1 MSRELHDAVWN
12 DTLVRQGGS
21 ENVNLQSQLILEQ
34 YKLCVEMA
42 DRVSARRGL
51 TNSFF
56 LTLNLAAVSVIASV
70 VSKLSSESGVF
81 IPIVTLIIMCGECF
95 VWFCTLRSYRLL
107 NRAKYAV
114 VEVLEERLPARA
126 YSKGEWHA
134 FVRSGKHGIYVRLT
148 TAEQIM
154 PLLFSL
160 GYVALFGYFIG
171 MWGIS

>member
-1 MSRELHDAVWN
+1 MSDISRELHDAVWN
-12 DTLVRQGGS
+12 DNLIREGGV
-21 ENVNLQSQLILEQ
+21 EIANLQSQLILEQ
-34 YKLCVEMA
+34 YKLYVEMA
-42 DRVSARRGL
+42 DRISARRGL

-70 VSKLSSESGVF
+70 ASKVTSESGFF
-81 IPIVTLIIMCGECF
+81 IPAVALIIMCGECF

-107 NRAKYAV
+107 NTAKYAV
-114 VEVLEERLPARA
+114 IEVLEERLPARA

-134 FVRSGKHGIYVRLT
+134 FVRSGKHGRYLRLT

-160 GYVALFGYFIG
+160 GYVALFGYFV
-171 MWGIS
+171 GI